1 MAKLT
6 LKPKSPEFHSQK
18 VHTKIVFEKKDII
31 DLIIKQ
37 RKKLGLSQMDLANF
51 SNLARQ
57 SISDIERGK
66 VDPQLSNI
74 LGMLRLCGIKVVLEY
89 EEGEKNG
96 KN

>member
-1 MAKLT
+1 MAKLN
-6 LKPKSPEFHSQK
+6 LQPKSREFRRNKILTK
-18 VHTKIVFEKKDII
+18 VVGEKKDIV

-37 RKKLGLSQMDLANF
+37 RKKLGLSQLDLANF

-89 EEGEKNG
+89 EEGEING